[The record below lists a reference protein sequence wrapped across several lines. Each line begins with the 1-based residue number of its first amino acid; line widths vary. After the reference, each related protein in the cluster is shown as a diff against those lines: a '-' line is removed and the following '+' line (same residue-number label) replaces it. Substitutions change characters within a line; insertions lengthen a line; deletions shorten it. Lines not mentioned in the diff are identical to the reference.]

1 MQHKLSLQN
10 SFDLTSLPAFT
21 SLCATSDAKCAAR
34 RTSAFAPVIL
44 LSYNHITNSVI
55 STVNGLKQATRMS
68 TITLLNITNLRTTLL
83 TETLHNV

>member
-55 STVNGLKQATRMS
+55 STINDLKRATRKGHVNNHIAEHHS
-68 TITLLNITNLRTTLL
+68 RTLL
-83 TETLHNV
+83 TYKPHY